1 MRRKGKDGRTK
12 GTGSRAS
19 APHAARGAP
28 APSARSQ
35 LAPVPECVPLAW
47 AAYCP
52 TCDRDVSASD
62 AAASSG
68 VCRECHGALNALLQE
83 SPLSISGMEVVV
95 ELQEELARQVT
106 HPPLLVPDSGK
117 VFRHL
122 RHSPQEV
129 TRAPKAPQEV
139 TRAPKPVLHTVLLPP
154 VPQCVSLASAA
165 YYHSVGSP
173 CGDEAQSTAHVLG
186 IVHEFHHNL
195 KQPIL
200 SASRGVRD
208 MCKANAIVTDKYHCP
223 VCGVRFV
230 KWSSCWKHIQCSMD
244 CKYFLTGQTA
254 MLSWV
259 KKQIGRGNDCANMV
273 VPGCWGSTAQVEA
286 LQRRCL
292 WKKQIGGPIRHVV
305 VVEKTDR
312 QWQ

>member
-83 SPLSISGMEVVV
+83 SPLSISRMEVVL
-95 ELQEELARQVT
+95 ELQEELGREVT
-106 HPPLLVPDSGK
+106 HSPLVVRD
-117 VFRHL
+117 
-122 RHSPQEV
+122 
-129 TRAPKAPQEV
+129 AP
-139 TRAPKPVLHTVLLPP
+139 
-154 VPQCVSLASAA
+154 VS
-165 YYHSVGSP
+165 VRSP
-173 CGDEAQSTAHVLG
+173 CGDEVHSTAHVLG
-186 IVHEFHHNL
+186 IVQEFHHNL

-244 CKYFLTGQTA
+244 CKYFLTGQSA
-254 MLSWV
+254 MLLWV
-259 KKQIGRGNDCANMV
+259 KKQIRRGNDCANIV
-273 VPGCWGSTAQVEA
+273 VPRCWDSTAQVEG

-292 WKKQIGGPIRHVV
+292 IRQVHPL
-305 VVEKTDR
+305 
-312 QWQ
+312 QYQ